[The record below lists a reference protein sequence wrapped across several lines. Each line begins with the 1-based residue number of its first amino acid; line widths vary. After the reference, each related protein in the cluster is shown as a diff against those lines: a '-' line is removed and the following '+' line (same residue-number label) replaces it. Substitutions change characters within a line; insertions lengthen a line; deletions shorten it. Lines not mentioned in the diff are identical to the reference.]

1 MKVVIIGGVAGG
13 ASTAARLR
21 RLDENAEIKIFEKS
35 SYVSFANCGLP
46 YHIGNVIKEREELLL
61 ESPVSFK
68 NKFNIEVMVN
78 SEVIS
83 INREKKEI
91 TVKNLKKNTEYIEN
105 YDKLVISTGAEPF
118 IPDIKGLNK
127 DSYLTLRNIED
138 MDYIKQYI
146 KKNNPKSAAIIGGGF
161 IGLEMAEN
169 LVNIGINVTLI
180 EKAKQVMTS
189 VDFEIASFIHQ
200 ELKNNNVSL
209 FLETDILEIIKD
221 ENNKITIKTSSEEI
235 TTDMIIVSIGVRP
248 ISKLARECNLKLTN
262 KGYISVN
269 EYLQTSD
276 NDIFA
281 LGDTVEINMSV
292 LDKVL
297 PVPLAAPANKQG
309 RIVAGNILGK
319 KERYKGTVGTAIAK
333 IFDLTVSSTGVN
345 EKMLLAEKINYKNVT
360 IIKGNHAG
368 YYPGAENIVLKVLF
382 NPETGKIFGAQG
394 IGKNGVDKRIDII
407 STAIFSNLSIFEL
420 GDIDFA
426 YAPAYNSAKD
436 IVNYAGF
443 MAKNIVFD
451 KMEQVQWNELEGKEL
466 LDIRTPEEYELNH
479 IKNARNI
486 PLNELRSRL
495 NELDKEKEYIV
506 YCRIGLRGYNAQ
518 RILTSYG
525 FKVFNLN
532 GGTTIYYSAAKEQSN
547 KIFFKKKENKDNANN
562 IPSKIEKNDTAEIIL
577 DTCGT
582 QCPGPIL
589 KVKNAIQKM
598 KEGETILVKSNDSS
612 FENDIKAW
620 TKKTGNILLNTV
632 REKGITSAFI
642 EKSKKDGSFS
652 KNNFNIFE
660 NSSSNSNTFLEKK
673 STLVVFSG
681 DFDKIFASLII
692 ANGSLAMGNKV
703 SIFFTFW
710 GLNALKKENYKT
722 KHKKNLLEKMFN
734 FMLPKGPKKLPVS
747 KMNFGGIGR
756 KIFDFIMKKKNIETL
771 NSLLS
776 EFTKNGGKII
786 ACTMSMDVMGIKKD
800 ELIDNIEYG
809 GVAAYMG
816 EADNSNHNLFI

>member
-1 MKVVIIGGVAGG
+1 MKVIIIGGVAGG
-13 ASTAARLR
+13 ASTATRLR
-21 RLDENAEIKIFEKS
+21 RLDENIEIKIFEKS
-35 SYVSFANCGLP
+35 NYVSFANCGLP
-46 YHIGNVIKEREELLL
+46 YYIGNVIKERQNLIL
-61 ESPVSFK
+61 ESPATFK
-68 NKFNIEVMVN
+68 NKFNIEVIIN

-91 TVKNLKKNTEYIEN
+91 TVKDLKKNIEYIEN
-105 YDKLVISTGAEPF
+105 YDKLVISTGAKPF
-118 IPDIKGLNK
+118 IPNIKGLNK
-127 DSYLTLRNIED
+127 DNSLTLRNIED
-138 MDYIKQYI
+138 MDYIKNYI
-146 KKNNPKSAAIIGGGF
+146 KKNNPKNVAIIGAGF
-161 IGLEMAEN
+161 IGLEIAEN
-169 LVNIGINVTLI
+169 LVNIGLNVTLI

-200 ELKNNNVSL
+200 ELKNNNISL

-221 ENNKITIKTSSEEI
+221 ENNKITIKTSSKEI
-235 TTDMIIVSIGVRP
+235 KTDMLIVSIGVRP
-248 ISKLARECNLKLTN
+248 LSKLAYECNLKLTD

-281 LGDTVEINMSV
+281 LGDVVEINMSV
-292 LDKVL
+292 LDKIL

-319 KERYKGTVGTAIAK
+319 KEYYKGTVGTTIAK

-368 YYPGAENIVLKVLF
+368 YYPGAEDIVLKILF
-382 NPETGKIFGAQG
+382 HPETGKIFGAQG

-451 KMEQVQWNELEGKEL
+451 KMEQVQWNELQGKEL

-486 PLNELRSRL
+486 PLNELRNRL
-495 NELDKEKEYIV
+495 SELDKEKEYVV

-532 GGTTIYYSAAKEQSN
+532 GGTTIYYSATKEQGN
-547 KIFFKKKENKDNANN
+547 KIFFKYNENK
-562 IPSKIEKNDTAEIIL
+562 IPYKIETNDKAEIIL

-589 KVKNAIQKM
+589 KVKNVIQEM
-598 KEGETILVKSNDSS
+598 KEGETLLVKSNDSS

-620 TKKTGNILLNTV
+620 TQKTGNILLNTIKK
-632 REKGITSAFI
+632 KGITSAFI
-642 EKSKKDGSFS
+642 KKGKKNDGFFS
-652 KNNFNIFE
+652 KNNFNTFE
-660 NSSSNSNTFLEKK
+660 NNSSPSTTFLEKK
-673 STLVVFSG
+673 STLVIFSG

-703 SIFFTFW
+703 SMFFTFW

-786 ACTMSMDVMGIKKD
+786 ACTMSMEVMGIKKD
-800 ELIDNIEYG
+800 ELLENIEYG

>member
-21 RLDENAEIKIFEKS
+21 RLDKNAEIKIFEKS

-61 ESPVSFK
+61 ESPISFK
-68 NKFNIEVMVN
+68 NKFNIEVIVN

-91 TVKNLKKNTEYIEN
+91 TVKDLKKNTEYIEN

-118 IPDIKGLNK
+118 IPSIKGLDKNN
-127 DSYLTLRNIED
+127 YMTLRNIED
-138 MDYIKQYI
+138 MDCIKKYIKE
-146 KKNNPKSAAIIGGGF
+146 NNPKSAAIIGGGF

-180 EKAKQVMTS
+180 EKAEQVMTS

-368 YYPGAENIVLKVLF
+368 YYPGAEDIVLKVLF

-394 IGKNGVDKRIDII
+394 VGKNGVDKRIDII

-426 YAPAYNSAKD
+426 YAPTYNSAKD

-451 KMEQVQWNELEGKEL
+451 KMEQVQWNELEEKEL

-532 GGTTIYYSAAKEQSN
+532 GGTTIYYSAVKEQSN
-547 KIFFKKKENKDNANN
+547 KIFFEDNENN

-589 KVKNAIQKM
+589 KVKNAIQEM
-598 KEGETILVKSNDSS
+598 KEGETLLVKSNDSS

-632 REKGITSAFI
+632 KEKGVISAFI
-642 EKSKKDGSFS
+642 KKGKNDGFSS
-652 KNNFNIFE
+652 KNNFNILE
-660 NSSSNSNTFLEKK
+660 NNANNSNTFLEKK

>member
-1 MKVVIIGGVAGG
+1 MKVIIIGGVAGG

-91 TVKNLKKNTEYIEN
+91 TIKNLKKNTEYIEN

-161 IGLEMAEN
+161 IGIEMAEN

-319 KERYKGTVGTAIAK
+319 KEYYKGTVGAAIAK

-382 NPETGKIFGAQG
+382 NPETGKIL
-394 IGKNGVDKRIDII
+394 VPR
-407 STAIFSNLSIFEL
+407 EL
-420 GDIDFA
+420 G
-426 YAPAYNSAKD
+426 K
-436 IVNYAGF
+436 
-443 MAKNIVFD
+443 MAWI
-451 KMEQVQWNELEGKEL
+451 NELTLFQL
-466 LDIRTPEEYELNH
+466 LFFQICLFLN
-479 IKNARNI
+479 
-486 PLNELRSRL
+486 LE
-495 NELDKEKEYIV
+495 
-506 YCRIGLRGYNAQ
+506 
-518 RILTSYG
+518 IL
-525 FKVFNLN
+525 
-532 GGTTIYYSAAKEQSN
+532 
-547 KIFFKKKENKDNANN
+547 
-562 IPSKIEKNDTAEIIL
+562 IL
-577 DTCGT
+577 PML
-582 QCPGPIL
+582 QL
-589 KVKNAIQKM
+589 
-598 KEGETILVKSNDSS
+598 TILQK
-612 FENDIKAW
+612 
-620 TKKTGNILLNTV
+620 IL
-632 REKGITSAFI
+632 
-642 EKSKKDGSFS
+642 
-652 KNNFNIFE
+652 
-660 NSSSNSNTFLEKK
+660 
-673 STLVVFSG
+673 
-681 DFDKIFASLII
+681 
-692 ANGSLAMGNKV
+692 
-703 SIFFTFW
+703 
-710 GLNALKKENYKT
+710 
-722 KHKKNLLEKMFN
+722 
-734 FMLPKGPKKLPVS
+734 
-747 KMNFGGIGR
+747 
-756 KIFDFIMKKKNIETL
+756 
-771 NSLLS
+771 
-776 EFTKNGGKII
+776 
-786 ACTMSMDVMGIKKD
+786 
-800 ELIDNIEYG
+800 
-809 GVAAYMG
+809 
-816 EADNSNHNLFI
+816 